1 MVNPRFSPA
10 SNEAI
15 ELLEKAN
22 SLVQRA
28 EQLEKAEKCPKCGG
42 AIEKG
47 QCMKTGCTGM
57 MKYGTVEKAEE
68 CKECGKVGDKC
79 TCVKKGP
86 HHKAQSFDTKPGNVQ
101 FMAESGGQTYN
112 AYYTTNQSLLD
123 SEDVAN
129 KGARSENY
137 SLEAL
142 APITNT
148 HDRAV
153 ETHEITSGGETPIQK
168 ARMAPCAVCG
178 ANPMQGDRICALP
191 GTPTHP
197 IEGCNEYR
205 PMQ

>member
-42 AIEKG
+42 KMEKG
-47 QCMKTGCTGM
+47 DCMKAGCDGVA
-57 MKYGTVEKAEE
+57 KYGNVQ
-68 CKECGKVGDKC
+68 
-79 TCVKKGP
+79 KGP

-129 KGARSENY
+129 KGATSESYN
-137 SLEAL
+137 LDAL
-142 APITNT
+142 APKTNT

-168 ARMAPCAVCG
+168 ARMAPCATCG
-178 ANPMQGDRICALP
+178 ANPMQGDRVCGL
-191 GTPTHP
+191 GNHP
-197 IEGCNEYR
+197 IEGCNDYR

>member
-42 AIEKG
+42 KLEKG
-47 QCMKTGCTGM
+47 DCMKAGCDGVE
-57 MKYGTVEKAEE
+57 KYGTVEKAEE
-68 CKECGKVGDKC
+68 
-79 TCVKKGP
+79 VKKGP
-86 HHKAQSFDTKPGNVQ
+86 HHKAQSFDTNPGNVQ

-168 ARMAPCAVCG
+168 ARMAPCATCG
-178 ANPMQGDRICALP
+178 ANPMQGDRVCGL
-191 GTPTHP
+191 GNHP
-197 IEGCNEYR
+197 IEGCNDYR